1 METRE
6 AIAMVFR
13 VSLLFSSIPSF
24 PLGSHRRKKPT
35 SHSWEKMMM
44 MGLVMA
50 STKDLLLLLLLPPD
64 LFQFMVLAPSLWKQL
79 LPRSYFKVQIFT
91 KVFFIWLCCSGN
103 SIKYAR
109 VLFSL
114 CTTKYNN
121 NQSQH
126 WRRGKEGKATTNN
139 LKKKIVAW
147 VASQVNSVLDSQKT
161 GHSSRAKG
169 GILWLHELNE
179 EASRRLLLI
188 VPQVLLLLLQLL
200 GNGLCSSQ
208 ATGDWVEGIKL
219 SSYIGDAK
227 GGVVDGECFQL
238 K

>member
-1 METRE
+1 MDFAVIILAVGFIVGNAVFMETRE

-35 SHSWEKMMM
+35 SHSWEMMMM

-50 STKDLLLLLLLPPD
+50 STKDLLCYCLQICSNLWSLLLPYESSCC
-64 LFQFMVLAPSLWKQL
+64 LVRTSKSKY
-79 LPRSYFKVQIFT
+79 LP
-91 KVFFIWLCCSGN
+91 VFFIWLCCSGN

-126 WRRGKEGKATTNN
+126 
-139 LKKKIVAW
+139 
-147 VASQVNSVLDSQKT
+147 
-161 GHSSRAKG
+161 
-169 GILWLHELNE
+169 
-179 EASRRLLLI
+179 
-188 VPQVLLLLLQLL
+188 
-200 GNGLCSSQ
+200 
-208 ATGDWVEGIKL
+208 
-219 SSYIGDAK
+219 
-227 GGVVDGECFQL
+227 
-238 K
+238 

>member
-1 METRE
+1 METSRE
-6 AIAMVFR
+6 AMAMVFR

-35 SHSWEKMMM
+35 SHSWEMMMM

-50 STKDLLLLLLLPPD
+50 STKDLLCYCLQICSNLWSLLLPYESSCC
-64 LFQFMVLAPSLWKQL
+64 LVLRVLQSPNIYKSQ
-79 LPRSYFKVQIFT
+79 
-91 KVFFIWLCCSGN
+91 VFFIWLLLCSGN

-126 WRRGKEGKATTNN
+126 WRRRGNEGKATTNN

-147 VASQVNSVLDSQKT
+147 VASSSQQCLRHKKNLVTAAKT
-161 GHSSRAKG
+161 K
-169 GILWLHELNE
+169 GILWLSWIEW
-179 EASRRLLLI
+179 RRLLV
-188 VPQVLLLLLQLL
+188 VPQVLLSLLQLFRKWTL
-200 GNGLCSSQ
+200 
-208 ATGDWVEGIKL
+208 
-219 SSYIGDAK
+219 
-227 GGVVDGECFQL
+227 
-238 K
+238 

>member
-1 METRE
+1 MK
-6 AIAMVFR
+6 AAV
-13 VSLLFSSIPSF
+13 
-24 PLGSHRRKKPT
+24 
-35 SHSWEKMMM
+35 
-44 MGLVMA
+44 A
-50 STKDLLLLLLLPPD
+50 SY
-64 LFQFMVLAPSLWKQL
+64 FA
-79 LPRSYFKVQIFT
+79 YFKVQICIY
-91 KVFFIWLCCSGN
+91 KSQVFFIWLLLCSGN

-126 WRRGKEGKATTNN
+126 WRRRGNEGKATTNN

-147 VASQVNSVLDSQKT
+147 VASSSQQCLRHKKNLVTAAKT
-161 GHSSRAKG
+161 K
-169 GILWLHELNE
+169 GILWLSWIEW
-179 EASRRLLLI
+179 RRLLV

-200 GNGLCSSQ
+200 GNGLLCSSQ